1 MSSPPP
7 QSSAWTS
14 AQSSTRSSAQS
25 TGKRVVKKNP
35 LIHRDE
41 KDGGRETRRKLFLKR
56 VREESEDKRWDKK
69 GGDDELLRSIYIAD
83 HKRSIGR
90 NLRDDAAYD
99 ETPEDYDLKI
109 DNSEP
114 TMSQQA
120 SITRPISP
128 NLEQQMAEEVA
139 RQEEAELQAY
149 LEMMEAENSTYQ
161 QQQAQPPH
169 QQYPQQY
176 QQPNTPHI
184 QASASDDIDYDR
196 MFDDMIMD
204 DAADATEQDNGVPD
218 DENMMDMS

>member
-7 QSSAWTS
+7 QSSAWMS
-14 AQSSTRSSAQS
+14 AQSSIVSSAKS

-90 NLRDDAAYD
+90 NLREDATYE
-99 ETPEDYDLKI
+99 ETPEDYHLKT
-109 DNSEP
+109 DNSVP
-114 TMSQQA
+114 TMSQQP

-128 NLEQQMAEEVA
+128 TAEQQMADEVA

-149 LEMMEAENSTYQ
+149 LEMMEAETSAYQ
-161 QQQAQPPH
+161 QQQTKPQQQRPH
-169 QQYPQQY
+169 QY
-176 QQPNTPHI
+176 QQQNTPHI
-184 QASASDDIDYDR
+184 QASASDDIDYDK
-196 MFDDMIMD
+196 MFDDMNMD
-204 DAADATEQDNGVPD
+204 GAQDTGDQGTGVPD
-218 DENMMDMS
+218 DEDMMDMS